1 MKLTIVVPAF
11 NEEAHLAPTLNSI
24 RAATDYLGTRSDA
37 DVDVDADVAVPPT
50 LLHAIHETM
59 RDPACIGGGVDVDF
73 YRALR
78 RLARQERRTVR
89 LIRQP
94 RVQPS
99 CRRFDTWP
107 LWRILVWTN
116 PLFIALFRRWKT
128 AWPGWYSDAVR

>member
-1 MKLTIVVPAF
+1 MSTTGRGVSPRLYLQAWRLLGRLLGMVQGATQFCRKSAF
-11 NEEAHLAPTLNSI
+11 DRLGGYDE
-24 RAATDYLGTRSDA
+24 RAW
-37 DVDVDADVAVPPT
+37 
-50 LLHAIHETM
+50 
-59 RDPACIGGGVDVDF
+59 IGVDF

-116 PLFIALFRRWKT
+116 PLFIALFRRWKA

>member
-1 MKLTIVVPAF
+1 MSTTGRGVSPSGSTCRPGGC
-11 NEEAHLAPTLNSI
+11 LAASWAWFRRLASPPSDDE
-24 RAATDYLGTRSDA
+24 RAW
-37 DVDVDADVAVPPT
+37 
-50 LLHAIHETM
+50 
-59 RDPACIGGGVDVDF
+59 IGEDVDF